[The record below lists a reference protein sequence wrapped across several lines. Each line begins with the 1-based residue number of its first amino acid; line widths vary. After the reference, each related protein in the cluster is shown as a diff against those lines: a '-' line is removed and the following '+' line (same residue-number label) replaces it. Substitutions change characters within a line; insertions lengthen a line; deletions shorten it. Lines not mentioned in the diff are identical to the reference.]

1 MASIVKKS
9 DYEGRRPDF
18 NQSIKMFNYSNLNL
32 VLWMYKKVYGK
43 VIITPEDQT
52 NNVLIPKDLY
62 VSGSINSTSDASIK
76 ENVVP
81 ISHEDCDKLLNLKP
95 KQYNFIDD
103 DEKKKHYGLIAQEVE
118 ETYPL
123 LVGEFDDIDDQNNLF
138 TTKTV
143 NYMELIPIMI
153 CKMQK
158 MQDQI
163 DKLKRKKCNVL

>member
-1 MASIVKKS
+1 MSGVPNYNGRQPDNSQNVKQFTSIT
-9 DYEGRRPDF
+9 P
-18 NQSIKMFNYSNLNL
+18 SI
-32 VLWMYKKVYGK
+32 VLWMYKK
-43 VIITPEDQT
+43 ITNTMFITPSDQGT
-52 NNVLIPKDLY
+52 SVFIPKDLY
-62 VSGSINSTSDASIK
+62 VAGTLNSTSDASIK

-81 ISHEDCDKLLNLKP
+81 ISHTECDKLFDLKP
-95 KQYNFIDD
+95 KQYNFIN
-103 DEKKKHYGLIAQEVE
+103 DETKKRHYGLIAQEVE

-123 LVGEFDDIDDQNNLF
+123 LVSEFDDIDDKNNLF

-163 DKLKRKKCNVL
+163 DELRNNF

>member
-1 MASIVKKS
+1 MSSIVKKA
-9 DYEGRRPDF
+9 DYEGRRPDD
-18 NQSIKMFNYSNLNL
+18 NQMIKMFNYSNLNL
-32 VLWMYKKVYGK
+32 ALWMYKKVSGK
-43 VIITPEDQT
+43 VIITPEDQK
-52 NNVLIPKDLY
+52 NNVLIPQDLY

-81 ISHEDCDKLLNLKP
+81 ISYEDCDKLLDLKP

-123 LVGEFDDIDDQNNLF
+123 LVSDFDTIDDKNNIC
-138 TTKTV
+138 TIKTV
-143 NYMELIPIMI
+143 NYIELIPIMI
-153 CKMQK
+153 YKMQK

-163 DKLKRKKCNVL
+163 DELRNNF

>member
-1 MASIVKKS
+1 MSSIVK
-9 DYEGRRPDF
+9 DYVGRRADF
-18 NQSIKMFNYSNLNL
+18 NQSIKAFNYSNLNL
-32 VLWMYKKVYGK
+32 ALWMYKKVSGK
-43 VIITPEDQT
+43 LTITPEDQI

-62 VSGSINSTSDASIK
+62 VSGSINSTSDAAIK

-81 ISHEDCDKLLNLKP
+81 ISHTDCDKLFELKP
-95 KQYNFIDD
+95 KEYNFIDD
-103 DEKKKHYGLIAQEVE
+103 EDKKKHYGLIAQEVE

-123 LVGEFDDIDDQNNLF
+123 LVGEFDDIDDENNIY

-163 DKLKRKKCNVL
+163 DELRNN

>member
-1 MASIVKKS
+1 MSGVPNYNGRQPDNIQSVKQFTSIT
-9 DYEGRRPDF
+9 P
-18 NQSIKMFNYSNLNL
+18 SI
-32 VLWMYKKVYGK
+32 VLWMYKK
-43 VIITPEDQT
+43 ITNTMFITPSDQGT
-52 NNVLIPKDLY
+52 NVFIPKDLY
-62 VSGSINSTSDASIK
+62 VAGSLNSTSDASIK

-81 ISHEDCDKLLNLKP
+81 ISQADCDKVLNLKP

-103 DEKKKHYGLIAQEVE
+103 ENKKKHYGLIAQEVE

-123 LVGEFDDIDDQNNLF
+123 LVSDFDNIDDENNF
-138 TTKTV
+138 YTIKTV

-163 DKLKRKKCNVL
+163 DELKRKKCNVL

>member
-1 MASIVKKS
+1 MSVVPNYNGRQSDNNQIVK
-9 DYEGRRPDF
+9 
-18 NQSIKMFNYSNLNL
+18 MFSNNTTN
-32 VLWMYKKVYGK
+32 VISWMYKK
-43 VIITPEDQT
+43 ITNTTFITPSNQGAS
-52 NNVLIPKDLY
+52 VFIPKDLY

-76 ENVVP
+76 DNICP
-81 ISHEDCDKLLNLKP
+81 ISYVDSDKLFELKP

-103 DEKKKHYGLIAQEVE
+103 EAKKKHYGLIAQEVE

-123 LVGEFDDIDDQNNLF
+123 LVSEFDNVDEENNIC
-138 TTKTV
+138 TIKTV

-163 DKLKRKKCNVL
+163 DEMRNSW